1 MATNNAL
8 VTKAMLVYYDGKI
21 KNWVQLEI
29 SDKISALGDVF
40 TIKGKVATVD
50 ALPAADNKAGDLYLV
65 ASEGA
70 SESAEYYWTGEK
82 WEYMGVTGVSL
93 DGYVNET
100 QLYKGV
106 DGTGTVDAPAA
117 GTILAPIYSKIAE
130 IEAAVEA
137 NTQAIADINNVS
149 TGILAQSKTYTDDS
163 VNKAMFGEGGTDDA
177 PVAGSVDA
185 RLEALE
191 VITSDVITTADIDA
205 LFTT

>member
-21 KNWVQLEI
+21 KDWVQLEI

-40 TIKGKVATVD
+40 TLKGKVATVD
-50 ALPAADNKAGDLYLV
+50 ALPAADNKACDLYLV
-65 ASEGA
+65 ASKGA

-163 VNKAMFGEGGTDDA
+163 VSKVMFGEGGTDES

-191 VITSDVITTADIDA
+191 GITSDVITTADIDA

>member
-21 KNWVQLEI
+21 KDWVQLEI

-50 ALPAADNKAGDLYLV
+50 ALPASDNKAGDLYLV
-65 ASEGA
+65 ASDGA

-93 DGYVNET
+93 DGYINET
-100 QLYKGV
+100 QLYKGT

-130 IEAAVEA
+130 IEAAVDA

-163 VNKAMFGEGGTDDA
+163 VNKAMFGEGGTDES

-191 VITSDVITTADIDA
+191 GITSDVITTADIDA